1 MIYSKNINKILQN
14 ISEDNYLEYSN
25 GNDSEL
31 CIDSAPVKLG
41 CISWE
46 VNQNLYYG
54 FRKKSSDVVKNE

>member
-1 MIYSKNINKILQN
+1 M
-14 ISEDNYLEYSN
+14 EYSN
-25 GNDSEL
+25 GNDNFFLQDSEL

-54 FRKKSSDVVKNE
+54 FRKKI

>member
-1 MIYSKNINKILQN
+1 M
-14 ISEDNYLEYSN
+14 EYSN
-25 GNDSEL
+25 GNDNFFLQDSEL

-54 FRKKSSDVVKNE
+54 FRKKSREVVTNE